1 MTMSNLT
8 CEQARLIP
16 IVKYLDNLGFKPQ
29 NNRGHNHWYISPFR
43 NENHASF
50 KVNSIRNIWY
60 DFGEGCGGNI
70 IDLGVRLHQC
80 SVADLLQMLAG
91 SNYTPVLIPVD
102 RVAIEKEEED
112 SKVKVIG
119 TYDLVDHRLL
129 TYLKSRGISLSIAKQ
144 YCQQAE
150 FTISQKKY
158 IAISFANRSG
168 GYELRNSFMKVSSSP
183 KDFTL
188 IDNGSK
194 NLKSTEGYMDF
205 LSLLTMHSKDHTDFN
220 YLILNSVNML
230 PRALEIIGAYKN
242 IFTYYDQ
249 NNAGRK
255 ATDLVMN
262 TFKNAV
268 DASVFYPKY
277 EDVNDYWIGQLSRGA
292 PR

>member
-1 MTMSNLT
+1 MSNLT

-16 IVKYLDNLGFKPQ
+16 IIEYLDNLGFKCQ
-29 NNRGHNHWYISPFR
+29 YTRGRNHWYLSPFR
-43 NENHASF
+43 NEKHASF
-50 KVNSIRNIWY
+50 KVNSLRNIWY
-60 DFGEGCGGNI
+60 DFGEGCGGNL
-70 IDLGVRLHQC
+70 IDLGTRLHQC
-80 SVADLLQMLAG
+80 SVSDLLQMLAG
-91 SNYTPVLIPVD
+91 SSYTPVSTPVD
-102 RVAIEKEEED
+102 RSAIEKEEAD
-112 SKVKVIG
+112 SKVKIIG
-119 TYDLVDHRLL
+119 TFDLVDDGLL
-129 TYLKSRGISLSIAKQ
+129 AYLKSRGINLALAKQ
-144 YCQQAE
+144 YCKQAD
-150 FTISQKKY
+150 FTIYQKKY
-158 IAISFANRSG
+158 MAISFANRSG
-168 GYELRNSFMKVSSSP
+168 GYELRNSGIKVCSSP

-205 LSLLTMHSKDHTDFN
+205 LSLLTMHPKDHTDFN

-230 PRALEIIGAYKN
+230 SRALESMGEYKN

-255 ATDLVMN
+255 ATDLVMS

-277 EDVNDYWIGQLSRGA
+277 EDVNDYWVDQLSRGR